1 MIYFYLLISW
11 SKFYRHG
18 LHKNW
23 DNFTIFVMHLS
34 VCDILY
40 CTICLPFYATV
51 YLGIPWVFG
60 KFWCVGSIALAYIF
74 AYVDW
79 MALSLIAL
87 SRALSICAPTLL
99 DKLSYGFKAKFSII
113 FVWVFVI
120 LFMVPSFLE
129 VINFS
134 IDRMFDTKPLLWVF
148 PLTCIKLLNDFRN
161 RLRLA
166 IIVEE
171 ENATY
176 FQPTILQ
183 NWDGLESR

>member
-1 MIYFYLLISW
+1 
-11 SKFYRHG
+11 
-18 LHKNW
+18 
-23 DNFTIFVMHLS
+23 MHLS

-40 CTICLPFYATV
+40 CTICLPFYASV
-51 YLGIPWVFG
+51 YLGFPWVFG
-60 KFWCVGSIALAYIF
+60 NFWCVGSIALAYIF

-99 DKLSYGFKAKFSII
+99 DKLSYGFKAKFSIL
-113 FVWVFVI
+113 FVWLFVI

-129 VINFS
+129 VNTFWINRVLDLKS
-134 IDRMFDTKPLLWVF
+134 RNMLLVF
-148 PLTCIKLLNDFRN
+148 FLTFMQFFNDFRN
-161 RLRLA
+161 RLRLV

-171 ENATY
+171 ESATY

>member
-1 MIYFYLLISW
+1 
-11 SKFYRHG
+11 
-18 LHKNW
+18 
-23 DNFTIFVMHLS
+23 MHLS

-40 CTICLPFYATV
+40 CAICLPFYASV
-51 YLGIPWVFG
+51 YLGFPWVFG

-99 DKLSYGFKAKFSII
+99 DKLSYGFKAKFSIL
-113 FVWVFVI
+113 FVWLFVI

-129 VINFS
+129 VNTFWINRVLDLKS
-134 IDRMFDTKPLLWVF
+134 RNTLLLVF
-148 PLTCIKLLNDFRN
+148 FLTFMQFFNDFRN
-161 RLRLA
+161 RLRLV

>member
-1 MIYFYLLISW
+1 M
-11 SKFYRHG
+11 
-18 LHKNW
+18 
-23 DNFTIFVMHLS
+23 FVMHLS

-40 CTICLPFYATV
+40 CAICLPFYASV
-51 YLGIPWVFG
+51 YLGFPWVFG

-99 DKLSYGFKAKFSII
+99 DKLSYGFKAKFSIL
-113 FVWVFVI
+113 FVWVFVL

-129 VINFS
+129 VINFLIS
-134 IDRMFDTKPLLWVF
+134 RMFDLKPTYTLSIPF
-148 PLTCIKLLNDFRN
+148 NMHKLFNDFRN
-161 RLRLA
+161 RLRLV

>member
-1 MIYFYLLISW
+1 MQRREKGNFPLLQFQYSRSNSNNFHLFILW

-23 DNFTIFVMHLS
+23 NNFTIFVMHLS

-40 CTICLPFYATV
+40 CTICLPFYASV
-51 YLGIPWVFG
+51 YLGFPWVFG

-99 DKLSYGFKAKFSII
+99 DKLSYGFKAKFSIL

-129 VINFS
+129 VNIFLINEECS
-134 IDRMFDTKPLLWVF
+134 IWNPEILLLVF
-148 PLTCIKLLNDFRN
+148 PLTFI
-161 RLRLA
+161 
-166 IIVEE
+166 
-171 ENATY
+171 
-176 FQPTILQ
+176 
-183 NWDGLESR
+183 

>member
-1 MIYFYLLISW
+1 
-11 SKFYRHG
+11 
-18 LHKNW
+18 
-23 DNFTIFVMHLS
+23 MHLS

-87 SRALSICAPTLL
+87 SRALSIYAPTLL

-129 VINFS
+129 VIKFS
-134 IDRMFDTKPLLWVF
+134 IDRMFDTKPLLLVF